1 MVKIQTLFNTTDV
14 NIVNLLLF
22 HGADVD
28 ERNKFGQ
35 TPLHVHAASHAAAY
49 PTKSAILEILLAR
62 GADPEARDA
71 VGRTPIHAAVW
82 SGDGRATAM
91 LARHSDLWR
100 TMDDEG
106 ATPMDL
112 AMDREDAVV
121 IEALKDIMRE
131 RAIATMLSAY
141 SRCGDYQCAKMI
153 AQFAF
158 PDLEIR
164 A

>member
-14 NIVNLLLF
+14 NIVRLLLF

-35 TPLHVHAASHAAAY
+35 TPLHVHASMCHH
-49 PTKSAILEILLAR
+49 AILQTLMAR
-62 GADPEARDA
+62 GADPEARDNI
-71 VGRTPIHAAVW
+71 GRTPMHAAVW
-82 SGDGRATAM
+82 SGDARATAM

-100 TMDDEG
+100 AMDDEG
-106 ATPMDL
+106 VTPTDL
-112 AMDREDAVV
+112 AVDREDADV